1 MHNRD
6 TKYLNSAI
14 MIKVNFRRSHSV
26 ETMRCLVQGGG
37 REGGGGEGSLEKICY
52 QTLRLEIHLGG
63 QVIFFRTSKR

>member
-37 REGGGGEGSLEKICY
+37 REGGGEGSLEKICY

>member
-37 REGGGGEGSLEKICY
+37 REGGGEKAAWK
-52 QTLRLEIHLGG
+52 RF
-63 QVIFFRTSKR
+63 VIKHFVSKFI

>member
-37 REGGGGEGSLEKICY
+37 REGGGRR
-52 QTLRLEIHLGG
+52 QLGKDLLSN
-63 QVIFFRTSKR
+63 TSS

>member
-14 MIKVNFRRSHSV
+14 MIKVNFRGSHSV

-37 REGGGGEGSLEKICY
+37 REGGRR
-52 QTLRLEIHLGG
+52 QLGKDLLSN
-63 QVIFFRTSKR
+63 TSS